1 MSGWSGRDTTE
12 LRILKAAAAGR
23 DDRGAEAAAR
33 VSSEARGAFYWS
45 APPRTFRRGE
55 IFGEDAAAA
64 PPGAKTDSRRTVV
77 VASAR
82 CEGTGSAG
90 ASGGGG
96 GREGGGGGRGG
107 EGEEDGWATARFA
120 KFARD
125 ALDQLGF
132 LRRELSR

>member
-1 MSGWSGRDTTE
+1 VC
-12 LRILKAAAAGR
+12 
-23 DDRGAEAAAR
+23 DDQGSEAAAR
-33 VSSEARGAFYWS
+33 PSEVRAFYWS

-64 PPGAKTDSRRTVV
+64 PPGAKTNSRRTVV

-82 CEGTGSAG
+82 CEGAGSAG
-90 ASGGGG
+90 GSRGG
-96 GREGGGGGRGG
+96 GRREGGDWGLGG
-107 EGEEDGWATARFA
+107 EEEDGWATARFA
-120 KFARD
+120 KLTPD